1 MTGRVVEFRVGVLV
15 LVSLVLAGILAL
27 LFGDLPRVLRPTY
40 TIFVEFP
47 DARGVRQGSPVRKSG
62 VLIGRVTDV
71 EFAEKGGVRLTLE
84 IDSKVALSHNEVCEI
99 RTSLLG
105 DAELHFVPASTV
117 SGPVSQQAA
126 SP

>member
-1 MTGRVVEFRVGVLV
+1 MNSRVIEFRVGVLV

-27 LFGDLPRVLRPTY
+27 LFGDMPRVLRPTY

-62 VLIGRVTDV
+62 VLIGRVTDID
-71 EFAEKGGVRLTLE
+71 FAEKGGVRLTLE
-84 IDSKVALSHNEVCEI
+84 IDSEVKLLHSEVCQI

-105 DAELHFVPASTV
+105 DAELHFVPITTDRTAE
-117 SGPVSQQAA
+117 P
-126 SP
+126 